1 MRRGLVRYIPFSPVS
16 RRLTRNRPPSSRKKN
31 GKISKVTNLIVKL
44 GYLVGY
50 TVEKCTIVYDI
61 VWKTGEES
69 QEFATSRVWVSL
81 TVIDRWSS
89 RMLESLVCGKSGE
102 IIRGV

>member
-1 MRRGLVRYIPFSPVS
+1 MYDTLRYV
-16 RRLTRNRPPSSRKKN
+16 
-31 GKISKVTNLIVKL
+31 
-44 GYLVGY
+44 
-50 TVEKCTIVYDI
+50 
-61 VWKTGEES
+61 VWKTVEES

-89 RMLESLVCGKSGE
+89 RMLESLLCGKSGE